1 MSPTADPHIVEKI
14 PFFHGL
20 SLNQVRQILHA
31 GQMGAYEEGH
41 VLCKDGDKS
50 TSMFVLLAGE
60 LAVKVGDVEIAR
72 VQPVDIVGE
81 MGVVTSEP
89 RCATIVVTKDATV
102 MVIGKM
108 QFDVL
113 LKNDL
118 DMASKVYKNM
128 LGSISRKL
136 RENNVRLL
144 GRHAGAN
151 EGIVASVV

>member
-1 MSPTADPHIVEKI
+1 MSPAADPHIVEKI

-31 GQMGAYEEGH
+31 GATGSFEEGH

-50 TSMFVLLAGE
+50 TSMFILLSGE
-60 LAVKVGDVEIAR
+60 LSVKVGDEEIAR

-81 MGVVTSEP
+81 MGAVTSEP
-89 RCATIVVTKDATV
+89 RCATILAARESAV

-118 DMASKVYKNM
+118 DMAAKVYKNM
-128 LGSISRKL
+128 LGSISHKL
-136 RENNVRLL
+136 RENNARLL
-144 GRHAGAN
+144 QRHAKTD